1 VLACPL
7 ERARFSLSENVQS
20 ILYKELIM
28 SHAKAPLP
36 VDLAQR
42 YPVLLV
48 VNTRE
53 HPDSI
58 VLRSAEAVGKTLQAR
73 GIAVERVSS
82 LDDAEVAFRADPSY
96 SCVILGWG
104 LCEENV
110 SLALSLI
117 ELIRRRTA
125 QLPIMLGMSQL
136 HQSRVPLEFVEQI
149 DGFIWQPEDSAEF
162 IAGRIEAAARRYL
175 DSILPPFFGALVNFA
190 VTHEYSWHT
199 PGHTGGTAFMKTAV
213 GRSFLDFYGEQMLRS
228 DLSVSVD
235 ELGSLNDHSG
245 PVGDAEKNAARV
257 FGADF
262 TFFSVGGSSASN
274 EIVLHSAVIDG
285 DAVLVDRNCHKS
297 LNYALNMTGA
307 APLYL
312 LPRRNARGLIGPVP
326 SGELTPEAVAQKTA
340 ESPLVKN
347 KSAKPA
353 LAVLTNST
361 YDGLCYN
368 VQTTTRIL
376 SQSVDR
382 IHYDEAWYAYARFN
396 PLYEGRYG
404 MHRGERHAD
413 DATVTVTH
421 STHKLLA
428 ALSQASMIH
437 IRSGKVPVKPA
448 LFNEAF
454 MMHTSTSPQYSII
467 ASTDVSAKMMDDA
480 GEYLTDESIA
490 EAIAFRQAMV
500 RLGQDVRQRDST
512 DWWFGVWQPD
522 EIDGVPFGE
531 VDPKKLMKGDAWVL
545 KPTESWHGFGD
556 LGADYCMLD
565 PIKVTVLT
573 PGQTLEGAMES
584 SGIPAPL
591 VSSFLASRGIVV
603 EKTEPYS
610 LLLLFSLGVTKGK
623 WGSLVAGLMEF
634 KKYYDTN
641 APLEQVMPDLVAS
654 YGQRYAGMG
663 LKDLAEAMHQDMLS
677 SKMLKNMDAA
687 FTVLPDQ
694 VSSPRETFA
703 RLVKGDIEQIPV
715 RDMQDRTVAVQVV
728 PYPPGIPLMMPGEKA
743 GADKRTIID
752 YLLAMEKF
760 DNRFPGFGHHNHGV
774 ENEYDAAGNLTY
786 MVYVVKQ

>member
-1 VLACPL
+1 
-7 ERARFSLSENVQS
+7 
-20 ILYKELIM
+20 M
-28 SHAKAPLP
+28 SHSKVPLP
-36 VDLAQR
+36 AAMAQR
-42 YPVLLV
+42 YPVLIV
-48 VNTRE
+48 VNTQE
-53 HPDSI
+53 NPDSI
-58 VLRSAEAVGKTLQAR
+58 VLRSAEAVGVALRQH
-73 GIAVERVSS
+73 GLDVVRVSS
-82 LDDAEVAFRADPSY
+82 LDDAEIAFRADPSY
-96 SCVILGWG
+96 CCVILGWG
-104 LCEENV
+104 LCEENLP
-110 SLALSLI
+110 LALNLLQ
-117 ELIRRRTA
+117 LIRRRTA
-125 QLPIMLGMSQL
+125 QLPIMLGMSHL
-136 HQSRVPLEFVEQI
+136 HQSRVPLEFVENI
-149 DGFIWQPEDSAEF
+149 DGFIWQPEDSPEF

-175 DSILPPFFGALVNFA
+175 DSIMPPFFGALVNFA
-190 VTHEYSWHT
+190 DTHEYSWHT

-213 GRSFLDFYGEQMLRS
+213 GRSFVDFYGEQMLRS

-245 PVGDAEKNAARV
+245 PIGEAEKYAARV
-257 FGADF
+257 FGADY

-285 DAVLVDRNCHKS
+285 DSVLVDRNCHKS
-297 LNYALNMTGA
+297 LNYALNMSGA

-312 LPRRNARGLIGPVP
+312 RPRRNARGLIGPVP
-326 SGELTPEAVAQKTA
+326 KSELTPEAVAQKLA
-340 ESPLVKN
+340 DSPLAKN

-368 VQTTTRIL
+368 VQTTTRVL
-376 SQSVDR
+376 SESVDR

-437 IRSGKVPVKPA
+437 IRSGKVPVKPE

-480 GEYLTDESIA
+480 GEYLTDESIS

-500 RLGQDVRQRDST
+500 RLGNEVRQRNSQ

-522 EIDGVPFGE
+522 EVNGVPFADL
-531 VDPKKLMKGDAWVL
+531 DPKVLQHGDAWVL
-545 KPTESWHGFGD
+545 KPTASWHGFGD
-556 LGADYCMLD
+556 LGSDYCMLD

-573 PGQTLEGAMES
+573 PGQTLEGQMEN

-610 LLLLFSLGVTKGK
+610 ILLLFSLGVTKGK

-634 KKYYDTN
+634 KKYYDSN
-641 APLEQVMPDLVAS
+641 ASLELVMPDLVAS
-654 YGQRYAGMG
+654 YGERYAGMG
-663 LKDLAEAMHQDMLS
+663 IKDLAEVMHKDMLN
-677 SKMLKNMDAA
+677 SKLLQNMDAA

-694 VSSPRETFA
+694 VASPRDTFA

-743 GADKRTIID
+743 GADKRAIID
-752 YLLAMEKF
+752 YLLAMEVF
-760 DNRFPGFGHHNHGV
+760 DNRFPGFGHHNHGI
-774 ENEYDAAGNLTY
+774 ENQYDAAGNLTY